1 MRILGG
7 IIGEQHTS
15 SDLYLIYVAENGM
28 LELLGGE
35 LLQET
40 NSVSYFFGVFGTVSL
55 SKNFKYPRE
64 IIFRVFRCSNE
75 LSPKFYVLDDNGE
88 FYEANN
94 IVLDESISSIGKY
107 QFYGYENLLSITLQK
122 NIVEIPSQ
130 LYKYCERLSSIYY
143 NGTIDDIKNVSYT
156 WYKNSER
163 ITIFVK
169 DENGSWV
176 ALDK

>member
-1 MRILGG
+1 MTIKTLIIEGGLNEITFQFGG
-7 IIGEQHTS
+7 IGFSS
-15 SDLYLIYVAENGM
+15 SDIIENLYFKGTINDWAKIKINSASVNPLICC
-28 LELLGGE
+28 
-35 LLQET
+35 
-40 NSVSYFFGVFGTVSL
+40 
-55 SKNFKYPRE
+55 K
-64 IIFRVFRCSNE
+64 
-75 LSPKFYVLDDNGE
+75 KFYVLDDNGE
-88 FYEANN
+88 FYEATN
-94 IVLDESISSIGKY
+94 IVLDETVSSIGKY
-107 QFYGYENLLSITLQK
+107 QFYKYENLLSITLQK